1 MPVKQFEHRRRHVS
15 RATVGCLAVVGLA
28 FGAGAPGPAWAGADC
43 SVTSVGLA
51 FGAYDPIAPTADDTA
66 ATVTVTCVYVP
77 PGARSVSYTIMLSD
91 GMGGAGSG
99 ARQMASGRDR
109 LAYDVY
115 TDPARTRAWGSGGA
129 GTVVATGS
137 MTVGPGVGNGTRTAT
152 HVVYG
157 RTPALQDAA
166 PGTYLDALVLTLA
179 Y

>member
-1 MPVKQFEHRRRHVS
+1 MRVKQIVHRRRHAS
-15 RATVGCLAVVGLA
+15 RVAIGSLAVVGLA
-28 FGAGAPGPAWAGADC
+28 CGAGVPVPAWAGAEC

-77 PGARSVSYTIMLSD
+77 PGARSVNYTLTLSE
-91 GMGGAGSG
+91 GMGGASSG

-109 LAYDVY
+109 LAYNVY
-115 TDPARTRAWGSGGA
+115 GDPARTRVWGSGGA

-137 MTVGPGVGNGTRTAT
+137 MTVGPGVGNSTRTAT

-166 PGTYLDALVLTLA
+166 PGTYLDALVLTLV